1 MERLRREKVNRVYA
15 VLNVVLPII
24 TLIAIV
30 IVYAITSKIVD
41 IELIVPSVGATLKS
55 LFALLGK
62 GYFYKAVLNTLLRSI
77 LAYALAFIFAAGV
90 AILTSRF
97 KILRSALSPIVVIIR
112 VLPTM
117 SLILLALIWFDSFYS
132 TVLVA
137 FCVIFPMLYTCI
149 TDSIDGVDKDLLQ
162 MAKIYGVNKG
172 RVITKLYIPQMLPT
186 VLTGIKSSAG
196 LNLKLVI
203 AAEVLAQTANSI
215 GINMQLAKLNLD
227 TAVLLAWT
235 LVAIVIGGIIEL
247 ILGVISKKAVKWQ

>member
-1 MERLRREKVNRVYA
+1 MDKLRREKVNRIYA
-15 VLNVVLPII
+15 MLNVVLPII

-62 GYFYKAVLNTLLRSI
+62 GYFYKAVLNTLLRST
-77 LAYALAFIFAAGV
+77 LAYALAFIVAAGI

-203 AAEVLAQTANSI
+203 AAEVLAQTADSI

-235 LVAIVIGGIIEL
+235 LVAIVIGGVIEL
-247 ILGVISKKAVKWQ
+247 IISVISKKAVKWQ